1 MNVLEMTKEESD
13 FHLARLPYMY
23 LALLQYCS
31 EQTGDSLDA
40 IDDHIEQTVVFPQFE
55 EERHL
60 NG

>member
-1 MNVLEMTKEESD
+1 MTEEEER
-13 FHLARLPYMY
+13 FVKRQYEKLPYMY
-23 LALLQYCS
+23 LALLEYCS
-31 EQTGDSLDA
+31 EVTGDSLDV

>member
-31 EQTGDSLDA
+31 EQTGDSLQS
-40 IDDHIEQTVVFPQFE
+40 IDDHIEETVVFPNLE
-55 EERHL
+55 GEVHL